1 MRGRR
6 SAWIM
11 DITKTLIVAD
21 RKDWRNWLKKHYK
34 TEKEVWL
41 IYDRKKTGRTR
52 ILYNDAVEEALCFG
66 WIDSLVKSLDG
77 ERLVQRFSPRNP
89 NSAYSQANKERLRR
103 MIVRGRVRK
112 EVEAKLGDLAVE
124 KFKIPPDI
132 LKALKSDKQAW
143 ANFRKFSG
151 PYQRIRVAFI
161 DHARNRPEEFQKR
174 LRHFLEMTA
183 KNKLYGFGI
192 ETYY

>member
-1 MRGRR
+1 MN
-6 SAWIM
+6 
-11 DITKTLIVAD
+11 ITKTLIVVN

-34 TEKEVWL
+34 TEKEIWL
-41 IYDRKKTGRTR
+41 IYDRKKTGRPR

-112 EVEAKLGDLAVE
+112 DVLASLGDIETE
-124 KFKIPPDI
+124 KFKIPADI
-132 LKALKSDKQAW
+132 LKVLKADQQAW

-151 PYQRIRVAFI
+151 SYQRIRIAFI
-161 DHARNRPEEFQKR
+161 DSARDRPEEFRKR
-174 LRHFLEMTA
+174 LRHFLNMTG

-192 ETYY
+192 ETFY